1 MAKILEFPNTNN
13 LSESVKILRKELLDT
28 VYKYDEI
35 LVHES
40 YQLKIEYIRTFG
52 SIEYKY
58 LSKKL
63 VYNKL
68 KEEKYLLGK
77 YIDKYDFVDFKRLD
91 KIISQ
96 KFHKEEIELDE
107 KLMEINEALNENT
120 KNSLS
125 NRDQRQFEKSYKNI
139 ITKIHPLINNNLSPS
154 KADLYI
160 NSLLAFTY
168 YDFVSIRTIDDML
181 DRNLGEN
188 YRSKPTNILYKEKQ
202 NLEKSIEDVNIKI
215 DSLYEKDPWIYKKL
229 LASTR
234 EINKKYNKISK
245 KIDSLDIAIRSLQEE
260 IKILLEMY
268 HEK

>member
-1 MAKILEFPNTNN
+1 MVKILEFPDADN
-13 LSESVKILRKELLDT
+13 LSESVNILREELLDT

-68 KEEKYLLGK
+68 KEEKNLLGK
-77 YIDKYDFVDFKRLD
+77 YIDKYNFVDFKKLD
-91 KIISQ
+91 KIVSE

-107 KLMEINEALNENT
+107 RLMEINEALNENT
-120 KNSLS
+120 KSSLS
-125 NRDQRQFEKSYKNI
+125 MRDQRQFEKSYKNI

-168 YDFVSIRTIDDML
+168 YDFESIRAIENML
-181 DRNLGEN
+181 DSNLDEN
-188 YRSKPTNILYKEKQ
+188 YRSKPTNILYKEKL
-202 NLEKSIEDVNIKI
+202 NLEKSIEDVNLMIN
-215 DSLYEKDPWIYKKL
+215 SMYEKDPWIYKKL
-229 LASTR
+229 LESHR
-234 EINKKYNKISK
+234 EINKKYNEISK

-260 IKILLEMY
+260 LKLLLEEY
-268 HEK
+268 NEK

>member
-1 MAKILEFPNTNN
+1 MVKILEFPDTDN
-13 LSESVKILRKELLDT
+13 LSESVNILREELLDT

-68 KEEKYLLGK
+68 KEEKNLLGK
-77 YIDKYDFVDFKRLD
+77 YIDKYNFVDFKKLD
-91 KIISQ
+91 KIVSE
-96 KFHKEEIELDE
+96 KFHKEEIELD
-107 KLMEINEALNENT
+107 KRLMEINEALNENT
-120 KNSLS
+120 KSSLS
-125 NRDQRQFEKSYKNI
+125 MRDQRQFEKSYKNI
-139 ITKIHPLINNNLSPS
+139 ITKIHPLINNDLSPS

-160 NSLLAFTY
+160 NSLLAYTY
-168 YDFVSIRTIDDML
+168 YDFESIRTIENIRDS
-181 DRNLGEN
+181 NLGEN
-188 YRSKPTNILYKEKQ
+188 YRSKPTNILYKEKL
-202 NLEKSIEDVNIKI
+202 NLEKSIEDVNLMIN
-215 DSLYEKDPWIYKKL
+215 SLYEKDPWIYKKL
-229 LASTR
+229 LESHR
-234 EINKKYNKISK
+234 EINKKYNEISK

-260 IKILLEMY
+260 IKTLLEKY

>member
-1 MAKILEFPNTNN
+1 MVKILEFPDTDN
-13 LSESVKILRKELLDT
+13 LSGSVNILREELLDT

-68 KEEKYLLGK
+68 KEEKNLLVK
-77 YIDKYDFVDFKRLD
+77 YIDKYDFVDFKKLD
-91 KIISQ
+91 KIVSE

-107 KLMEINEALNENT
+107 KLIEINEALSENT
-120 KNSLS
+120 RNPLS
-125 NRDQRQFEKSYKNI
+125 VRDLRRFEKSYKI
-139 ITKIHPLINNNLSPS
+139 IIAKIHPLINNNLSPS

-168 YDFVSIRTIDDML
+168 YDFESIRTIENML
-181 DRNLGEN
+181 DSNLGEN
-188 YRSKPTNILYKEKQ
+188 YRSKPTNVLYKEKL
-202 NLEKSIEDVNIKI
+202 NLEKSIEDVNLMIN
-215 DSLYEKDPWIYKKL
+215 SLYEKDPWIYKKL

-234 EINKKYNKISK
+234 EINKKYNEISK

-260 IKILLEMY
+260 LKLLLEEY

>member
-1 MAKILEFPNTNN
+1 MVKILEFPDTDN
-13 LSESVKILRKELLDT
+13 LSESVNILREELLDT

-68 KEEKYLLGK
+68 KEEKNLLVK
-77 YIDKYDFVDFKRLD
+77 YIYKYNFVDFKKLD
-91 KIISQ
+91 KIVSE

-107 KLMEINEALNENT
+107 RLMEINEALNENT
-120 KNSLS
+120 KSSLS
-125 NRDQRQFEKSYKNI
+125 MRDQRQFEKSYKNI
-139 ITKIHPLINNNLSPS
+139 ITKFHPLINNNLSPS

-168 YDFVSIRTIDDML
+168 YDFESIRIIENML
-181 DRNLGEN
+181 DSNLDEN
-188 YRSKPTNILYKEKQ
+188 YRSKPTNILYKEKL
-202 NLEKSIEDVNIKI
+202 NLEKSIEDVNLMIN
-215 DSLYEKDPWIYKKL
+215 SLYEKDPWIYKKL
-229 LASTR
+229 LASNR
-234 EINKKYNKISK
+234 EIDKKYNEISK

-260 IKILLEMY
+260 LKLLLEEY

>member
-1 MAKILEFPNTNN
+1 MAKILEFPNTDN

-107 KLMEINEALNENT
+107 KLIEINEALNENT
-120 KNSLS
+120 RNPLS
-125 NRDQRQFEKSYKNI
+125 TSAQRKFQKSYKNI
-139 ITKIHPLINNNLSPS
+139 ISKIHPIIEDNLTPGKS
-154 KADLYI
+154 DLYI

-168 YDFVSIRTIDDML
+168 YDFESIRTIENML
-181 DRNLGEN
+181 DDDLSKDYRHIPMNL
-188 YRSKPTNILYKEKQ
+188 LYKEKI
-202 NLEKSIEDVNIKI
+202 NLEKSIENANQMI

-260 IKILLEMY
+260 IKILLEKY

>member
-1 MAKILEFPNTNN
+1 MVKILQFPDIDN
-13 LSESVKILRKELLDT
+13 LSESVNILREELLDT

-40 YQLKIEYIRTFG
+40 YKLKIEYIRTFG
-52 SIEYKY
+52 SVEYKY

-63 VYNKL
+63 VYNKM
-68 KEEKYLLGK
+68 KEEKNLLVK
-77 YIDKYDFVDFKRLD
+77 YIDKYDFVDFKKLD
-91 KIISQ
+91 KTVSE
-96 KFHKEEIELDE
+96 KFYKEEIELDE

-120 KNSLS
+120 KSSLS
-125 NRDQRQFEKSYKNI
+125 SRDQRQFEKSYKNI
-139 ITKIHPLINNNLSPS
+139 IIKIHPLINNNLSPS

-168 YDFVSIRTIDDML
+168 YDFASIMTIDNML

-234 EINKKYNKISK
+234 EINKKYNEISK